1 MVLEPRSAVL
11 ITVHQQCRTRPHRRA
26 MPRAQA
32 AADLA
37 THACLGCGPQPS
49 AAPSAPAAPQAS
61 TRLACSA
68 LGAAP
73 RTVQVDY
80 GGASIC
86 PHNRQRSSGA
96 STRTAGVRASARI
109 TARGASARTAGAR
122 ASSSIIAAGAT
133 VQGLRACMYTCTHVH
148 VHMHVHTPHTRA
160 NPSAHTCAH
169 PRTPAHAHAHTSWCA
184 PHAQRCCLLLI
195 LLHTC
200 ILKC

>member
-1 MVLEPRSAVL
+1 MS
-11 ITVHQQCRTRPHRRA
+11 HTRPHRRA

-37 THACLGCGPQPS
+37 THACLGCGTQPS

-86 PHNRQRSSGA
+86 PHNRQRSRGA